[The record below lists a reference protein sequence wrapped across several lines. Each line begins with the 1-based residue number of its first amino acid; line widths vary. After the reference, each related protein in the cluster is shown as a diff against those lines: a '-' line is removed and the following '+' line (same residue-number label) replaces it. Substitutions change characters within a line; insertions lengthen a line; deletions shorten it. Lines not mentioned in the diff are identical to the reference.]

1 MANIQVTHD
10 SSIQNARSE
19 SNIAVNPNNPLQI
32 VASSKKFADISNYNF
47 TLATEY
53 SEDGGQTWK
62 DSGAFSMPGFGAMT
76 DPTLAWDDIGN
87 VYLVGLGGD
96 IGAGLPRWQTTAGIF
111 IYKSTDG
118 GKTWGA
124 PSAISGTTGAD
135 KQWAAGDTNP
145 SSPFHGNV
153 YAVWD
158 KTDSP
163 TGLAFAKST
172 DNGATWVGAG
182 GAAAGSLIATGSFY
196 PEIDVSA
203 DGFVYVVSVAGSEIQ
218 MLVSSDGGDTFAPS
232 GTPPATGITNLAGA
246 LPNGD
251 EGFPIFAPNGNF
263 RVLTDPTACSRGPEV
278 FVAWADFREGASR
291 IYFAH
296 SIDAGAT
303 WTTGSSGQPLLTKS
317 IPSNFQHFHP
327 QIVCDPNGVVACT
340 FYEFGP
346 KPSNYL
352 IDVIIAQSFDHGA
365 SFNYFIVTDNPWNP
379 TIDAPLAEG
388 YPGTTFIGDYFGLDA
403 SNLGFYP
410 LWTDTRTGIQ
420 ELFTAILP
428 EKGVEFIIDQSTVGQ
443 DEVDALRKSM
453 GPSAI
458 ITDAFRVV
466 VDGFTAAQ
474 IGATSPASTL
484 NVASPIGGMTVK
496 CTGNS
501 SASGSYGPQPQRF
514 TFLYNLDFGTDS
526 SDPAFSFAGTTKLLT
541 LHITVSG
548 VSASGQ
554 IELIKQPDPYM
565 LHGDPP
571 WLSVDLRVFPMRDG
585 EMKFGQPMGDA
596 TTANNFIQ
604 QVAFQLT
611 KGGGSA
617 GGQSFNDPT
626 VLSPDEE
633 GSALYLTS
641 TDEHMVPVFNFAL
654 ARVRYI
660 GLIGATTV
668 RVFFRL
674 FAAQQTTGIYD
685 FPPGEQYR
693 RAASNPQGQPIS
705 LAGII
710 AEEYVTIPC
719 FALPRVD
726 TTSVSMNQQIDSK
739 TDGMGNLLGNIQNI
753 VANAGGTEV
762 DTFFGCWLDINQP
775 FKPGT
780 MTPNNVLPL
789 KATGA
794 VDGPFNDP
802 SNPPMTIGQAIMRN
816 LHQCLIAEVA
826 FDPAPIPTG
835 TDPSNWD
842 KLAQRNLA
850 WAAVGSAQ
858 AVTNF
863 EIRPSALNLPIGQKP
878 DELMIDWN
886 TIPPGSV
893 ANIYLGAVTS
903 DEILALASRAY
914 TYHRLKRVD
923 DHTIQTSTGGVTYVP
938 IPPGS
943 GSNYAGCMYITL
955 PDAMRRGQTHNVVV
969 RQVTNAFG
977 KGDRQLKAPL
987 PNRKGAQ
994 HVKTE
999 ASLPS
1004 YLEWRKV
1011 IGAFQISIPVGQKD
1025 LLLLPEER
1033 NLSVL
1038 KWIGEAIPTTARWY
1052 PVFQRY
1058 LEIIGGRV
1066 ASFGGN
1072 PGQILPSPLGNGV
1085 PGLPGYPGRP
1095 CHPGHPGHPPCHEPG
1110 HPPQPCGPGEDHH
1123 PSFCGKIDAII
1134 YDHFG
1139 DFDAFILETF
1149 EGEHRRFESHE
1160 SRILGLVKHAC
1171 MYRIVT
1177 TVVFR
1182 RHHPERPFEII
1193 LHGSPPPDE

>member
-1 MANIQVTHD
+1 MTNIQVTFD

-19 SNIAVNPNNPLQI
+19 SNIAINPNNPLQI
-32 VASSKKFADISNYNF
+32 VASSKKFIDISTYDF

-53 SEDGGQTWK
+53 SADGGQTWHN
-62 DSGAFSMPGFGAMT
+62 SAPFSMPGFGAMT
-76 DPTLAWDDIGN
+76 DPTLAWDDSGN

-96 IGAGLPRWQTTAGIF
+96 IGSSLPRWQTTVGIF
-111 IYKSTDG
+111 IYKSADG
-118 GKTWGA
+118 GKTWGT
-124 PSAISGTTGAD
+124 PYAISGTTGAD

-145 SSPFHGNV
+145 SSPYHGNV

-158 KTDSP
+158 KLDSP
-163 TGLAFAKST
+163 GGMAFAKTT
-172 DNGATWVGAG
+172 DYGTSWVGAG
-182 GAAAGSLIATGSFY
+182 GAPAGSLIATGSVY

-203 DGFVYVVSVAGSEIQ
+203 DGFVYIASVAGDQIQ
-218 MLVSSDGGDTFAPS
+218 MLVSTDGGDTFTPS
-232 GTPPATGITNLAGA
+232 ATMPASGITNLAGA
-246 LPNGD
+246 LPTGD
-251 EGFPIFAPNGNF
+251 AGFPIFAPNGNF
-263 RVLTDPTACSRGPEV
+263 RVLTDPTVCSRGPEV
-278 FVAWADFREGASR
+278 FVAWADYREGASR

-303 WTTGSSGQPLLTKS
+303 WTTGTSGQPLLTQS
-317 IPSNFQHFHP
+317 IPTDFQHFHP
-327 QIVCDPNGVVACT
+327 QIVFDPNGVVGCT

-352 IDVIIAQSFDHGA
+352 IDVIISQSFDHGA
-365 SFNYFIVTDNPWNP
+365 SFNYFIVTDKPWDP
-379 TIDAPLAEG
+379 TVDAPLAEG

-403 SNLGFYP
+403 SDAGFYP

-428 EKGVEFIIDQSTVGQ
+428 EKGVEFIIDQSTIGQ
-443 DEVDALRKSM
+443 NEVDALRKTM
-453 GPSAI
+453 GPSAVV
-458 ITDAFRVV
+458 TDAFRVV

-474 IGATSPASTL
+474 VGATSPASTL
-484 NVASPIGGMTVK
+484 NVASPISGMSIK

-501 SASGSYGPQPQRF
+501 SATGAYGPLAQRF
-514 TFLYNLDFGTDS
+514 TFMYNLDFGTDP
-526 SDPAFSFAGTTKLLT
+526 SDPAFSFSGPTEFLT
-541 LHITVSG
+541 LQASVSG
-548 VSASGQ
+548 VTASGQ

-571 WLSVDLRVFPMRDG
+571 WLSIDLRVFPMRQGD
-585 EMKFGQPMGDA
+585 MKFGQTMGDA
-596 TTANNFIQ
+596 TAANDFIQ

-611 KGGGSA
+611 KGGGTA

-633 GSALYLTS
+633 GSALYLTP

-685 FPPGEQYR
+685 YPPGEQYR
-693 RAASNPQGQPIS
+693 RATTNPQGQPTP

-719 FALPRVD
+719 FALPRID
-726 TTSVSMNQQIDSK
+726 TTIQSMDQQTDSR
-739 TDGMGNLLGNIQNI
+739 TDGTGNLLGNIQNI
-753 VANAGGTEV
+753 VANAGGTEIA
-762 DTFFGCWLDINQP
+762 TFFGCWLDINQP

-780 MTPNNVLPL
+780 MAPNNVLPL

-794 VDGPFNDP
+794 VDGPFTDS
-802 SNPPMTIGQAIMRN
+802 SNPPVPIGQAIMRN

-826 FDPAPIPTG
+826 FDPAPIPLG

-850 WAAVGSAQ
+850 WAPTGSAQ

-863 EIRPSALNLPIGQKP
+863 EVRPSHSNPPIGQQP

-886 TIPPGSV
+886 TIPVGSA
-893 ANIYLGAVTS
+893 ANIYLPAVTS
-903 DEILALASRAY
+903 NEILDLASRMY

-923 DHTIQTSTGGVTYVP
+923 EHTIQTPTGGVTYIP

-943 GSNYAGCMYITL
+943 GSNYAGCLYITL
-955 PDAMRRGQTHNVVV
+955 PNAMRRGRTHTVVV
-969 RQVTNAFG
+969 RQITNAFG
-977 KGDRQLKAPL
+977 EGGLQARAPRRDRRRAHDARAEPAAARLFA
-987 PNRKGAQ
+987 
-994 HVKTE
+994 
-999 ASLPS
+999 
-1004 YLEWRKV
+1004 WRKV
-1011 IGAFQISIPVGQKD
+1011 IGAFQISIPVSQKN

-1033 NLSVL
+1033 NLSAL
-1038 KWIGEAIPTTARWY
+1038 KWIGEAIPSTARWH
-1052 PVFQRY
+1052 PVFRRY

-1072 PGQILPSPLGNGV
+1072 PGQIVPSPLGNGV
-1085 PGLPGYPGRP
+1085 PGLPGYPGHP
-1095 CHPGHPGHPPCHEPG
+1095 GPPGHPGHPPG
-1110 HPPQPCGPGEDHH
+1110 PPSHPGEEHH
-1123 PSFCGKIDAII
+1123 PSFSGKVDAIV
-1134 YDHFG
+1134 YDRFG
-1139 DFDAFILETF
+1139 DFEAFILETF
-1149 EGEHRRFESHE
+1149 EGERRRFESRE
-1160 SRILGLVKHAC
+1160 LRVLALVERAWR
-1171 MYRIVT
+1171 YRITT
-1177 TVVFR
+1177 TVVLR
-1182 RHHPERPFEII
+1182 RHHPDHPYEII
-1193 LHGSPPPDE
+1193 VHGAPPHDE

>member
-19 SNIAVNPNNPLQI
+19 SSIAINPNNPLQI
-32 VASSKKFADISNYNF
+32 VAASKKFADISIYDF

-53 SEDGGQTWK
+53 SQDGGKTWQN
-62 DSGAFSMPGFGAMT
+62 SGPFAMPGFSVMT
-76 DPTLAWDDIGN
+76 DPTLAWDDSGN
-87 VYLVGLGGD
+87 VYLVGLGGNL
-96 IGAGLPRWQTTAGIF
+96 GPAPPRWQTTVGIF
-111 IYKSTDG
+111 MYKSTDG

-124 PSAISGTTGAD
+124 PYAISGTTGAD

-145 SSPFHGNV
+145 SSPYHGNV

-158 KTDSP
+158 KLDSP
-163 TGLAFAKST
+163 AGMAFAKTT
-172 DNGATWVGAG
+172 DHGTTWVGAG
-182 GAAAGSLIATGSFY
+182 GAPAGSLIATGSVY
-196 PEIDVSA
+196 PEIDVSS
-203 DGFVYVVSVAGSEIQ
+203 DGFVYVVSVAGDQIL
-218 MLVSSDGGDTFAPS
+218 MVVSTDGGDTFTPS
-232 GTPPATGITNLAGA
+232 ATAPATGITNLADA
-246 LPNGD
+246 LPIGD
-251 EGFPIFAPNGNF
+251 SGFPIFAPNGNF
-263 RVLTDPTACSRGPEV
+263 RVITDPTVCSRGPEV
-278 FVAWADFREGASR
+278 FVAWADYREGASR

-303 WTTGSSGQPLLTKS
+303 WTTGPSGQPLLTQS

-327 QIVCDPNGVVACT
+327 QFACDPNGVVGCT

-346 KPSNYL
+346 KPSKYL
-352 IDVIIAQSFDHGA
+352 IDVIISQSFDHGA
-365 SFNYFIVTDNPWNP
+365 SFNYFIVTDNPWDP
-379 TIDAPLAEG
+379 TVDAPLAEG
-388 YPGTTFIGDYFGLDA
+388 YAGTTFIGDYFGLDG
-403 SNLGFYP
+403 SDLGFYP

-428 EKGVEFIIDQSTVGQ
+428 EKGVEFIVDQSTIGQ

-458 ITDAFRVV
+458 VKDAFRVV
-466 VDGFTAAQ
+466 VDGFTATQ
-474 IGATSPASTL
+474 VGATSPASTL
-484 NVASPIGGMTVK
+484 NVASPISGMTIK

-501 SASGSYGPQPQRF
+501 SATGSYGPQPQRF
-514 TFLYNLDFGTDS
+514 TFMYDLDFGTDP
-526 SDPAFSFAGTTKLLT
+526 SDPAFSFAGPTELVT
-541 LHITVSG
+541 LQVSVSG

-571 WLSVDLRVFPMRDG
+571 WLSVDLRVFPMRQG
-585 EMKFGQPMGDA
+585 EMKFGQMMGDA
-596 TTANNFIQ
+596 TTASNFIQ

-611 KGGGSA
+611 KGGGTA
-617 GGQSFNDPT
+617 GGQSFNDPA

-633 GSALYLTS
+633 GSALYLTP

-685 FPPGEQYR
+685 YPPGEQYR
-693 RAASNPQGQPIS
+693 RAGTNPQGQPIP

-719 FALPRVD
+719 FALAR
-726 TTSVSMNQQIDSK
+726 IDSTSLSMDQQTDSR

-753 VANAGGTEV
+753 VANAGGTEI
-762 DTFFGCWLDINQP
+762 DTYFGCWLDINQP

-802 SNPPMTIGQAIMRN
+802 SNPPVPIGQAIMRN

-826 FDPAPIPTG
+826 FDPAPIPVG

-850 WAAVGSAQ
+850 WAPTGSAQ

-863 EIRPSALNLPIGQKP
+863 EVRPSHPNLPSGQPP

-886 TIPPGSV
+886 TIPVGSV
-893 ANIYLGAVTS
+893 ANIYLPAVTS
-903 DEILALASRAY
+903 DEILDLASRMY

-923 DHTIQTSTGGVTYVP
+923 EHTIQTPTGGVTYVP
-938 IPPGS
+938 IPAGS

-955 PDAMRRGQTHNVVV
+955 PNAMRRGRTHTVVV
-969 RQVTNAFG
+969 RQITNTFG
-977 KGDRQLKAPL
+977 EGGRQLKAP
-987 PNRKGAQ
+987 RRDRRRSHEAQ
-994 HVKTE
+994 AE
-999 ASLPS
+999 AAVAK
-1004 YLEWRKV
+1004 YFEWRRV
-1011 IGAFQISIPVGQKD
+1011 IGAFQISIPVSQKN

-1038 KWIGEAIPTTARWY
+1038 KWIGEAIPTTARWH
-1052 PVFQRY
+1052 PVFRRY

-1085 PGLPGYPGRP
+1085 PGLPGYPGP
-1095 CHPGHPGHPPCHEPG
+1095 PVHPPGPPSHPG
-1110 HPPQPCGPGEDHH
+1110 GPGEEHH
-1123 PSFCGKIDAII
+1123 PSFSGKIDAII
-1134 YDHFG
+1134 YDRFG
-1139 DFDAFILETF
+1139 DFEAFILETF
-1149 EGEHRRFESHE
+1149 EGERRRFESRE
-1160 SRILGLVKHAC
+1160 SRILALVERAWR
-1171 MYRIVT
+1171 YRITT
-1177 TVVFR
+1177 TVVLR
-1182 RHHPERPFEII
+1182 RHHPEHPFEII
-1193 LHGSPPPDE
+1193 LHGVPPHDA

>member
-32 VASSKKFADISNYNF
+32 VAASKKFADISTYDF

-53 SEDGGQTWK
+53 SDDGGQTWH
-62 DSGAFSMPGFGAMT
+62 DSGVLAMPGFGDMT

-87 VYLVGLGGD
+87 VYLVGLGGN
-96 IGAGLPRWQTTAGIF
+96 IGTGLPRWQTTIGIF
-111 IYKSTDG
+111 IYKSIDG

-124 PSAISGTTGAD
+124 PYAIAGSTGAD

-145 SSPFHGNV
+145 SSPYHGNV

-158 KTDSP
+158 KTDLP

-172 DNGATWVGAG
+172 DHGASWVGAG
-182 GAAAGSLIATGSFY
+182 GAAAGSLIGTGSFY

-203 DGFVYVVSVAGSEIQ
+203 DGFVYIVSVAGDEIQ
-218 MLVSSDGGDTFAPS
+218 MLVSTDGGDTFAPS
-232 GTPPATGITNLAGA
+232 GTSPATGITNLEGA
-246 LPNGD
+246 LPTGD

-278 FVAWADFREGASR
+278 FVAWADYREGASR

-303 WTTGSSGQPLLTKS
+303 WTTGSSGQPLLTQY

-327 QIVCDPNGVVACT
+327 QIVCDPNGVVGCT

-346 KPSNYL
+346 KPSKYL
-352 IDVIIAQSFDHGA
+352 IDVIISQSFDHGA
-365 SFNYFIVTDNPWNP
+365 SFNYFIVTDNPWDP
-379 TIDAPLAEG
+379 TVDAPLAEG

-403 SNLGFYP
+403 SSAGFYP

-428 EKGVEFIIDQSTVGQ
+428 EKGVEFIIDQSTIGQ
-443 DEVDALRKSM
+443 DEVDALRKSA
-453 GPSAI
+453 GPSATI
-458 ITDAFRVV
+458 PDAFRVV
-466 VDGFTAAQ
+466 VDGFTAAE
-474 IGATSPASTL
+474 IGATSPASIL
-484 NVASPIGGMTVK
+484 NVPSPIGTMTIK

-501 SASGSYGPQPQRF
+501 SATGSYGPQPQRF
-514 TFLYNLDFGTDS
+514 TFLYNLDFGTNP
-526 SDPAFSFAGTTKLLT
+526 SDPAFNFTGSTKLLT
-541 LHITVSG
+541 LQVTVSG

-565 LHGDPP
+565 LHGNPP
-571 WLSVDLRVFPMRDG
+571 WLSVDLRVFPVRG
-585 EMKFGQPMGDA
+585 SETKFGQPLGDA

-604 QVAFQLT
+604 QVAYQLT

-617 GGQSFNDPT
+617 GGQSFNDPA
-626 VLSPDEE
+626 VLPPDEE
-633 GSALYLTS
+633 GSALYLTPL
-641 TDEHMVPVFNFAL
+641 DEHMVPVFNFAL

-674 FAAQQTTGIYD
+674 FSAQQTTGIYD
-685 FPPGEQYR
+685 NPPGEQYR
-693 RAASNPQGQPIS
+693 RSATNNPQGQPIP

-719 FALPRVD
+719 FALPRID
-726 TTSVSMNQQIDSK
+726 TNTLSMDQQTDSR
-739 TDGMGNLLGNIQNI
+739 TDGMGHLLGNIQNI
-753 VANAGGTEV
+753 VANAGGNEV

-794 VDGPFNDP
+794 VDGPFNDS
-802 SNPPMTIGQAIMRN
+802 SNPPVTIGQAIMRN
-816 LHQCLIAEVA
+816 LHQCIVAEVA
-826 FDPAPIPTG
+826 FDPAPIPIG
-835 TDPSNWD
+835 TDPANWD
-842 KLAQRNLA
+842 KLAQRNIA
-850 WAAVGSAQ
+850 WAPAGSAE

-863 EIRPSALNLPIGQKP
+863 EIRPTALNLPIGQKP

-886 TIPPGSV
+886 TVPSGSV
-893 ANIYLGAVTS
+893 ANIYLPAVTS
-903 DEILALASRAY
+903 DEILALASRMY
-914 TYHRLKRVD
+914 THHRLKRVD
-923 DHTIQTSTGGVTYVP
+923 DNTIQTPTGGVTYIP

-955 PDAMRRGQTHNVVV
+955 PNAMRRGRTHTVVV

-977 KGDRQLKAPL
+977 EGGRQSKTPPPIRKRPQLAKA
-987 PNRKGAQ
+987 
-994 HVKTE
+994 E
-999 ASLPS
+999 AAVAN
-1004 YLEWRKV
+1004 YFEWRKV
-1011 IGAFQISIPVGQKD
+1011 IGAFQISIPVSQKN

-1038 KWIGEAIPTTARWY
+1038 RWIGEAIPSAARWY
-1052 PVFQRY
+1052 PVFRRY

-1072 PGQILPSPLGNGV
+1072 PEQILPSPLGNGV
-1085 PGLPGYPGRP
+1085 PGLPGYPG
-1095 CHPGHPGHPPCHEPG
+1095 HPGHPGHPPGHGPG
-1110 HPPQPCGPGEDHH
+1110 HKPQPCRPGEEPH
-1123 PSFCGKIDAII
+1123 PSCCGKIDAII
-1134 YDHFG
+1134 FDHFG
-1139 DFDAFILETF
+1139 DFEAFILETL
-1149 EGEHRRFESHE
+1149 EGEHCRFESHE
-1160 SRILGLVKHAC
+1160 SRVLALVKRAW
-1171 MYRIVT
+1171 MYRIMT

-1182 RHHPERPFEII
+1182 RHDPERPLKII
-1193 LHGSPPPDE
+1193 LHGAPPDDE